1 MSRWIKVC
9 VDTPNKQAMRNA
21 ARDCGCSAG
30 DAFLAFFRLFS
41 WLDEQTADGR
51 LATDRDD
58 VDAVARLPG
67 FAASLERSGWLA
79 FEGDKCVVTNWGEHN
94 GQNAKR
100 RAMKARWMGEQR
112 DDMRRRGLEVRP
124 CPTPRMPVRPSQKPH
139 QARQVDV
146 DVQ

>member
-1 MSRWIKVC
+1 MARWIKVC

-30 DAFLAFFRLFS
+30 DAFLAFFRLYS

-67 FAASLERSGWLA
+67 FAASLERSGWLT
-79 FEGDKCVVTNWGEHN
+79 FEGDECVVTNWEEHN

-100 RAMKARWMGEQR
+100 RAESARLMTALREEK
-112 DDMRRRGLEVRP
+112 RRAGQVVRP
-124 CPTPRMPVRPSQKPH
+124 LPKMPTRRK
-139 QARQVDV
+139 DV
-146 DVQ
+146 W

>member
-1 MSRWIKVC
+1 MERWIKFC
-9 VDTPNKQAMRNA
+9 VDLPNKPEIRNA
-21 ARDCGCSAG
+21 ARDCGCSVG
-30 DAFLAFFRLFS
+30 DATLAFLRLFS

-58 VDAVARLPG
+58 VDAAARLPG

-79 FEGDKCVVTNWGEHN
+79 FSDGECVVTNWEKHN

-100 RAMKARWMGEQR
+100 RAMKARWMSEQR

-124 CPTPRMPVRPSQKPH
+124 CPTPRMPVRQSQKPH

-146 DVQ
+146 DFQ